1 MILAVHEVRYSKKDH
16 PPPLL
21 RVCTAILSVCIASL
35 TDKLEG
41 NNKLLIT
48 EAMSSS
54 GFVIFANHHV
64 LKTYT
69 LQRTLRILSLCAT
82 EITAYIFLHKLLL
95 MNTERITNCLAL
107 NPAQPGSDS
116 LKSGL

>member
-16 PPPLL
+16 PPPPL

-82 EITAYIFLHKLLL
+82 EITAYIFKLLV
-95 MNTERITNCLAL
+95 MTTDRITNCLAL
-107 NPAQPGSDS
+107 NPAQPALDS